1 MPLKKTNFSEDEH
14 ILFDEAIIY
23 KRGDIWQMRMWLA
36 KEQKYARF
44 SLRTRNKDTALE
56 KAKKHFYELKT
67 LEHTGRTYFSKT
79 CKDGV
84 DEYLKQRL
92 KDVEAGLI
100 VQGRYGTVRT
110 HLQHWL
116 DFIGRDTK
124 LKELERTDCE
134 NYFHS
139 RTKTK
144 KNIKVSQTTV
154 LNEQSTINAMI
165 GWLYKRN
172 ETYIE
177 KFDFKPLKRVD
188 RGDESKRRGSF
199 TDDEIAD
206 IKLTLENYIDEA
218 KLNINED
225 DNLVKAVTGYYLLC
239 SIITGLRRGEQI
251 QLRWQ
256 DIEWIEH
263 STDRSDEDTH
273 SLVHITVRG
282 ETSKVRKSRKF
293 VVKDTFQYFDSIFK
307 FLYPR
312 YAKKNKDNPQ
322 AKRFAE
328 TLIFSTNGTTA
339 ITPRAIS
346 YHFEKILDL
355 ADIKGIEKRDLVPY
369 SFRHYFITQRVNSN
383 LAPAAVAEICGTSI
397 TQIDKTYYHTTREKM
412 ISNAMADYYYNKD
425 GLLVPK

>member
-1 MPLKKTNFSEDEH
+1 MSLKKRNFSDDEFA
-14 ILFDEAIIY
+14 LFDEAIIY
-23 KRGDIWQMRMWLA
+23 KRGDIWQMRMWLV

-44 SLRTRNKDTALE
+44 SLRTRNKDTAVD

-84 DEYLKQRL
+84 EEYLKQRL
-92 KDVEAGLI
+92 NDVEAGLI
-100 VQGRYGTVRT
+100 VKGRYGTIRT

-116 DFIGRDTK
+116 DFIGRETK

-144 KNIKVSQTTV
+144 KNVTVSQTTV
-154 LNEQSTINAMI
+154 ANEQSTINALI
-165 GWLYKRN
+165 AWLYKRN

-188 RGDESKRRGSF
+188 RGDENNRRASF
-199 TDDEIAD
+199 TDDEVAD
-206 IKLTLENYIDEA
+206 IKLTLEEYIKEA
-218 KLNINED
+218 RLNINED

-239 SIITGLRRGEQI
+239 SIITGLRRGEQL
-251 QLRWQ
+251 QLRWC

-263 STDRSDEDTH
+263 NVGDADNTH

-282 ETSKVRKSRKF
+282 ETSKVGKTRKF
-293 VVKDTFQYFDSIFK
+293 VVKDSMEYFDGLFK
-307 FLYPR
+307 LLQPR
-312 YAKKNKDNPQ
+312 YVKLHKDNPQ
-322 AKRFAE
+322 AKKFAE
-328 TLIFSTNGTTA
+328 TLIFSTNGNTS

-346 YHFEKILDL
+346 YHFNRTLNPCSEPLDY
-355 ADIKGIEKRDLVPY
+355 AIRP
-369 SFRHYFITQRVNSN
+369 
-383 LAPAAVAEICGTSI
+383 
-397 TQIDKTYYHTTREKM
+397 
-412 ISNAMADYYYNKD
+412 
-425 GLLVPK
+425 

>member
-1 MPLKKTNFSEDEH
+1 MSLKKRNFGDDEFA
-14 ILFDEAIIY
+14 LFDEAIVY
-23 KRGDIWQMRMWLA
+23 KRGEYWQMRMWLV

-44 SLRTRNKDTALE
+44 SLRTRNKDTAAD

-84 DEYLKQRL
+84 EEYLKQRL
-92 KDVEAGLI
+92 SDVEAGLI
-100 VQGRYGTVRT
+100 VQGRYGTIRT

-144 KNIKVSQTTV
+144 KNVTVSQTTV
-154 LNEQSTINAMI
+154 ANEQSTINAMI
-165 GWLYKRN
+165 AWLYKRN

-188 RGDESKRRGSF
+188 RGDENNRRASF

-206 IKLTLENYIDEA
+206 IKLTLEEYIKEA
-218 KLNINED
+218 RLNINED

-239 SIITGLRRGEQI
+239 SIITGLRRGEQL
-251 QLRWQ
+251 QLRWC

-263 STDRSDEDTH
+263 NVGDADDTH
-273 SLVHITVRG
+273 SLVQIVVRG
-282 ETSKVRKSRKF
+282 ETSKVGKTRKF
-293 VVKDTFQYFDSIFK
+293 VVKDSMEYFDGLFR
-307 FLYPR
+307 LLQPR
-312 YAKKNKDNPQ
+312 YVKQNKDNPQ
-322 AKRFAE
+322 AKKFAE
-328 TLIFSTNGTTA
+328 TLIFSTKGNTS

-346 YHFEKILDL
+346 YHFNRTLEL
-355 ADIKGIEKRDLVPY
+355 AEIKGISKRDLVPY

-383 LAPAAVAEICGTSI
+383 LPPAAVAEMCGTSI

-412 ISNAMADYYYNKD
+412 ISNAIADYYYNKD
-425 GLLVPK
+425 GLLIPK